1 MQILYTCEHLVEIE
15 SCHWLGEPIVVEVFH
30 NFEHVQ
36 ILAIIE
42 HQVIDESLVPTNDL
56 LFII

>member
-1 MQILYTCEHLVEIE
+1 MQILYTCEHLVKVE
-15 SCHWLGEPIVVEVFH
+15 SCHRLGEPIVVEVVH
-30 NFEHVQ
+30 DFEHVQ